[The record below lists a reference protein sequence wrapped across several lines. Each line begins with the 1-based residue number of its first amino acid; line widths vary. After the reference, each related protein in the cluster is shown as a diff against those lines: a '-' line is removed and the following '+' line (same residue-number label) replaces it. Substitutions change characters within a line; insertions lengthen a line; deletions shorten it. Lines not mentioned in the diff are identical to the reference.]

1 MTPTESLALCR
12 LAKAACPQQAVD
24 EFTPDAWHL
33 LLEDLRFEDAKLALI
48 EVCKRQPFVA
58 PAEIRAE
65 VSRIRKQR
73 LLDHP
78 LPPVPAGFTDAE
90 ELSWRRQMQDRIA
103 DGEVFPIPELPAAT
117 TPPAAIRALATSWRS
132 DR

>member
-73 LLDHP
+73 LADHP
-78 LPPVPAGFTDAE
+78 LPPVPAGYTDAQ
-90 ELSWRRQMQDRIA
+90 ELTWKRDMRDRIA
-103 DGEVFPIPELPAAT
+103 NGEVFPIPELPAGA
-117 TPPAAIRALATSWRS
+117 PPAAVKALAAGWRG